1 MRLQSDQSSQPVDR
15 RRYYTFGDAFCGADG
30 TSRGAKGAM
39 LKVLWGF
46 DYNPAT
52 IESFAK
58 NFTDARCWAIA
69 AHKFITVDFEDFK
82 VDVLHMSPPCQTF
95 SPAHT

>member
-15 RRYYTFGDAFCGADG
+15 RRYYTFGDAFCGAGG
-30 TSRGAKGAM
+30 TFRGAKGAM

-58 NFTDARCWAIA
+58 NFMDARC
-69 AHKFITVDFEDFK
+69 
-82 VDVLHMSPPCQTF
+82 
-95 SPAHT
+95 